1 MTANLALLPL
11 AGAAASQIFNSVAGA
26 VSNGLSFAASLAARD
41 ESATSAEVA
50 STAST
55 ENGIPT
61 TTNDGR
67 LLQWRAAWQQLKREA
82 EDVGQVIRERLASAD
97 IDMSDPVSLSVDGDG
112 RVLVSRGHWERS
124 SIEKV
129 FEDDPQLRKQVQ
141 DLLQRV
147 AAHQDATGTLV
158 DDMQL
163 VVDAETVTFTRP
175 AEM

>member
-11 AGAAASQIFNSVAGA
+11 AGAAARQVFESVAG
-26 VSNGLSFAASLAARD
+26 VVHGGLSFAASLAPQS
-41 ESATSAEVA
+41 EVTTPSANAATE
-50 STAST
+50 ST
-55 ENGIPT
+55 ESGVPS

-82 EDVGQVIRERLASAD
+82 EDLGQVIRERLAAAD

-129 FEDDPQLRKQVQ
+129 FEDDPQLRAQVQ

-147 AAHQDATGTLV
+147 AAHQDATGSTA

-163 VVDAETVTFTRP
+163 VIDASTVTFARP
-175 AEM
+175 TE